1 MMHIVGHP
9 PVGPERP
16 LTREDLEGDLIQ
28 PGHPLF
34 GVVWVNPQ
42 RLSGAPCFAGTRVPV
57 RTLFDHLEA
66 GDSLN
71 DFLEGFPGVTRGQAV
86 ALLQLAAAGM
96 LDQLPRP

>member
-1 MMHIVGHP
+1 MSPISSHL
-9 PVGPERP
+9 PVRPERP

-71 DFLEGFPGVTRGQAV
+71 DFLEGFPGVTREQAV
-86 ALLQLAAAGM
+86 ALLELAAAGM